1 MIVEYENGKKTVQ
14 REDRNFDGTDNVI
27 TRFDA
32 NEQPVEIREDS
43 SLDGNFDTFTY
54 FEAGQKSRTE
64 RDRNQDGKPDVFAY
78 YEGGQVVRQ
87 EEDSD
92 FDGTI
97 DKKSAAGAGGTQIQE
112 ADTNGDGAIDTWI
125 TTNAAGE
132 VIKKDEDRNGN
143 GKADLV
149 AWFEGG
155 KISRLEQD
163 TGRGCVDLKQW
174 FDGNGKVRAEYKDA
188 NGDCK
193 IDAWSYFKNEVL
205 VRQGVDN
212 SGNGRPDVLNHL
224 NGSGQL
230 TIQEVASGDNGRNPD
245 KKLFLDAAGQVT
257 AQCLLDANKKKL
269 NTRAL
274 VSGGVVGEVLIDTNG
289 NGYADT
295 RQVLSGRSAGAPRRR
310 HERRPQ
316 AGRDSD
322 LPGRRSRI
330 PGRRHR
336 LRRHGRP
343 ALPGAESGG
352 RTSGHPGGGQQ
363 LQQARLR
370 QLQPLLVEALGEPES
385 PHRP

>member
-1 MIVEYENGKKTVQ
+1 M
-14 REDRNFDGTDNVI
+14 
-27 TRFDA
+27 
-32 NEQPVEIREDS
+32 
-43 SLDGNFDTFTY
+43 
-54 FEAGQKSRTE
+54 
-64 RDRNQDGKPDVFAY
+64 
-78 YEGGQVVRQ
+78 VRQ

-97 DKKSAAGAGGTQIQE
+97 DKKSAAGAGGTQIQQ

-132 VIKKDEDRNGN
+132 VIKKDEDRSGD

-155 KISRLEQD
+155 QLSRLEQD

-212 SGNGRPDVLNHL
+212 SGDGRPNVLNHL

-289 NGYADT
+289 NGFADT
-295 RQVLSGRSAGAPRRR
+295 RQVLSG
-310 HERRPQ
+310 
-316 AGRDSD
+316 
-322 LPGRRSRI
+322 
-330 PGRRHR
+330 
-336 LRRHGRP
+336 
-343 ALPGAESGG
+343 
-352 RTSGHPGGGQQ
+352 GQ
-363 LQQARLR
+363 LARLDADTNGDR
-370 QLQPLLVEALGEPES
+370 KPDVIQTYQGGAVAFQDEDTDFDGTVDQRFQGQSPVAVPAGTPVAGGNFGKLGCGS
-385 PHRP
+385 FHRFWWKR